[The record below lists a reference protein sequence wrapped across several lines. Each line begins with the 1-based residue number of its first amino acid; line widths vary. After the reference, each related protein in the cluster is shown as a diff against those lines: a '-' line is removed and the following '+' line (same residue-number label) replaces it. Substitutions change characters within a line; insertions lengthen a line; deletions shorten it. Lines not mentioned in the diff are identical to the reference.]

1 MPGSDGSGGLSR
13 VAAAIMLL
21 RWGCHREEADSL
33 RQTAAL
39 GANRIGLGHVIHQ
52 MGSSGVEQ
60 RGALRQSQGL
70 HLRALGKEVGAMS
83 T

>member
-1 MPGSDGSGGLSR
+1 M
-13 VAAAIMLL
+13 AAAIMLL

-33 RQTAAL
+33 WQTAAL

-60 RGALRQSQGL
+60 RGALR
-70 HLRALGKEVGAMS
+70 
-83 T
+83 